1 MTSLSR
7 PGQPAAA
14 RGFGHAGLALLGLA
28 LLLAMLLWQGVLR
41 HPWPAAE
48 AWLAPLSSTPSL
60 EGLLLWWTQLPR
72 AFAGVLVGACLGVSG
87 AIMQL
92 ITRNPLVSPDLL
104 GITAG
109 AQLGVI
115 LGMLLPGALGLPL
128 AAERFCDVL
137 REVAQ
142 AYREGDFP

>member
-41 HPWPAAE
+41 HPWPTAE

-60 EGLLLWWTQLPR
+60 DGLLLWWTQLPR

-87 AIMQL
+87 AIML
-92 ITRNPLVSPDLL
+92 PVGVWGSVRLTSRVSGRSREARSSRSSCHPVSKWSSIVSRSAPIARGVSRLV
-104 GITAG
+104 A
-109 AQLGVI
+109 
-115 LGMLLPGALGLPL
+115 
-128 AAERFCDVL
+128 
-137 REVAQ
+137 
-142 AYREGDFP
+142 